1 MSKKFIAP
9 TVLIV
14 FVVAFSIIYKGPKT
28 TYKKINGETQGTTYN
43 ITYEYRKNKDLQP
56 AIEKLMRDYEL
67 SLSIYEPQSIISRIN
82 QNDPSVE
89 VDDLFIK
96 VFKKAREV
104 YEASDG
110 AFDITVGPLVNAW
123 GFGPVPAAN
132 VDSTMIDSL
141 LQFVGMDKVKLVGKK
156 VVKDDPSVMLD
167 DNAIAQGFS
176 VDVVSAFLESKK
188 VMNYLVEIGGE
199 LKCKGVNAK
208 GKDWVIGIDKPVDG
222 NMSPGSNV
230 QAIVAIRSKSL
241 ATSGNYR
248 KFYEKDG
255 VKYAHHINPKT
266 GYPEMSRLLSAT
278 VLADDCITADAYGT
292 VFMVMGLERSI
303 EFLKHRDDLD
313 AYLIYSD
320 EQGAFQVYVTPGM
333 KEHIIE
339 EIK

>member
-9 TVLIV
+9 TILIV
-14 FVVAFSIIYKGPKT
+14 FVVAFSIIFKGPKP
-28 TYKKINGETQGTTYN
+28 TYKKITGDTQGTTYN

-56 AIEKLMRDYEL
+56 AIEKVMRDYEL

-82 QNDPSVE
+82 HNDPDVK
-89 VDDLFIK
+89 VDKLFVKI
-96 VFKKAREV
+96 FEKAREV
-104 YEASDG
+104 YEKSDG
-110 AFDITVGPLVNAW
+110 AFDITVAPLVNAW

-141 LQFVGMDKVKLVGKK
+141 LQFVGMDKVKLVGEK
-156 VVKDDPSVMLD
+156 VVKENPSVMLD
-167 DNAIAQGFS
+167 DNAIAQGYS
-176 VDVVSAFLESKK
+176 VDVVSAFLDSKK
-188 VMNYLVEIGGE
+188 VLNYLVEIGGE
-199 LKCKGVNAK
+199 LKCRGVNAK
-208 GKDWVIGIDKPVDG
+208 GQDWVIGIDRPVDG
-222 NMSPGSNV
+222 NITPGTNV

-248 KFYEKDG
+248 KFFEKDG

-303 EFLKHRDDLD
+303 EFLKHRSDLE

-320 EQGAFQVYVTPGM
+320 DQGAFRVYATPGM
-333 KEHIIE
+333 KGHILKE
-339 EIK
+339 ME